1 MAIFNAWF
9 YFEIIGVML
18 FGSQEL
24 HDTANYTMLA
34 LDVVMNGV
42 FTLAE
47 HLNRKTQ
54 ELTNTI
60 SNLDQEVNYISALS
74 AQYQGTCVLLLS
86 IVMYYL
92 NFHVCLSSVCLPVC
106 LFPFEP

>member
-1 MAIFNAWF
+1 
-9 YFEIIGVML
+9 ML

-24 HDTANYTMLA
+24 HDTANYTMMA
-34 LDVVMNGV
+34 LDAVMNGV

-47 HLNRKTQ
+47 HLNRKTE

-74 AQYQGTCVLLLS
+74 AQYQGTHVK
-86 IVMYYL
+86 I
-92 NFHVCLSSVCLPVC
+92 NFKISVVICSFLVRRPS
-106 LFPFEP
+106 